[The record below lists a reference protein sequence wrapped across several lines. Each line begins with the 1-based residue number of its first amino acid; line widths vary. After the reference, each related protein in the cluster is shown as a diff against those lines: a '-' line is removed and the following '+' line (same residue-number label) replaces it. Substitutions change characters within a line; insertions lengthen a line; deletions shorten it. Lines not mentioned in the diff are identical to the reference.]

1 MVMFMNKLISWNT
14 NEPLNVSAIANWT
27 IVAQPWKLRD
37 EFNKAKIVWN
47 LGWNYTKMMEN
58 LRKENQEK

>member
-27 IVAQPWKLRD
+27 IVAQPWALRD